1 MCSSDLLYAQE
12 KRRLASELGGVL
24 AEVRQLLQAQHTLSK
39 LEQSGALHA
48 IQVLTENS
56 IGKAKVILK
65 SQGQTVPV
73 SAYDAF
79 SKLHALGYI
88 NADQLRDWTAAIGMR
103 NRIVH
108 EYLNVSMT
116 VVEEIIVKQYY
127 QLQID
132 FLIAEM
138 PAPK

>member
-1 MCSSDLLYAQE
+1 MRLEIYAE
-12 KRRLASELGGVL
+12 ETRRLASELGGVL

-108 EYLNVSMT
+108 EYLNVSIR

>member
-1 MCSSDLLYAQE
+1 MRLEIYVE
-12 KRRLASELGGVL
+12 ETRRLASELGGVL

>member
-1 MCSSDLLYAQE
+1 MRLEIYAE
-12 KRRLASELGGVL
+12 ETRRLASELGGVL
-24 AEVRQLLQAQHTLSK
+24 AEVRQLLQAQHPLSK

-65 SQGQTVPV
+65 SQGHTVPV

-108 EYLNVSMT
+108 EYLNVSIT

>member
-1 MCSSDLLYAQE
+1 MRLDLYAE
-12 KRRLASELGGVL
+12 ETRRLASELGGVL
-24 AEVRQLLQAQHTLSK
+24 AEVRQLLRAQHPLSK

-79 SKLHALGYI
+79 SKLHTLGYI

-108 EYLNVSMT
+108 EYLNVSMA
-116 VVEEIIVKQYY
+116 VVEEIIVKQQY

-132 FLIAEM
+132 FLMAEM

>member
-1 MCSSDLLYAQE
+1 MRLEIYAE
-12 KRRLASELGGVL
+12 ETRRLASELGGVL
-24 AEVRQLLQAQHTLSK
+24 AEVRQLLQAQHPLSK

-108 EYLNVSMT
+108 EYLNVSMA

-132 FLIAEM
+132 FLMAEM

>member
-1 MCSSDLLYAQE
+1 MRLEIYAE
-12 KRRLASELGGVL
+12 ETRRLASELGGVL

-108 EYLNVSMT
+108 EYLNVSMA
-116 VVEEIIVKQYY
+116 VVEEIIVKQQY
-127 QLQID
+127 QLQIG
-132 FLIAEM
+132 FLMAEM

>member
-1 MCSSDLLYAQE
+1 MRLEIYVE
-12 KRRLASELGGVL
+12 ETRRLASELSGVL

-138 PAPK
+138 PALK

>member
-1 MCSSDLLYAQE
+1 MRLEIYAE
-12 KRRLASELGGVL
+12 ETRRLASELGGVL

-65 SQGQTVPV
+65 FQGQTVPV

-116 VVEEIIVKQYY
+116 VVEEIIVKQQY

-132 FLIAEM
+132 FLMAEM

>member
-1 MCSSDLLYAQE
+1 MRLDLYAQE
-12 KRRLASELGGVL
+12 TRRLASELGGVL

-108 EYLNVSMT
+108 EYLNVSIT

>member
-1 MCSSDLLYAQE
+1 MRLEIYAE
-12 KRRLASELGGVL
+12 ETRRLASELGGVL

-65 SQGQTVPV
+65 FQGQTVPV

>member
-1 MCSSDLLYAQE
+1 MRLEIYAE
-12 KRRLASELGGVL
+12 ETRRLASELGGVL

-65 SQGQTVPV
+65 SQGHTVPV

-116 VVEEIIVKQYY
+116 VVEEIIVRQQY

-132 FLIAEM
+132 FLMAEM

>member
-1 MCSSDLLYAQE
+1 MRLEIYAE
-12 KRRLASELGGVL
+12 ETRRLASELGGVL

-108 EYLNVSMT
+108 EYLNVSMA

-132 FLIAEM
+132 FLMAEM

>member
-1 MCSSDLLYAQE
+1 MRLEIYAE
-12 KRRLASELGGVL
+12 ETRRLASELGGVL
-24 AEVRQLLQAQHTLSK
+24 AEVRQLLRAQHPLSK